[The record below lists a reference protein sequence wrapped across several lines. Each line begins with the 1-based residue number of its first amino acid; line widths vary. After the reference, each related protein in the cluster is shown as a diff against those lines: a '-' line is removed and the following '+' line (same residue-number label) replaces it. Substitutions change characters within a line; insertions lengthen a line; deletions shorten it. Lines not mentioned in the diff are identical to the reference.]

1 MNQSSENDLFGVT
14 LTPSGSAY
22 LLRLYNLARVVFIFA
37 ILIEL
42 IFLAETWLQN
52 KLYARNYDNLDLLT
66 YLSLNIYPIYSF
78 VVSVITLVQIYF
90 FLYFARQ
97 CKKAIQQQQTDQFN
111 ASFKWLYRNCVCA
124 CILFIIVFIARSFFL
139 YGQYYT
145 FQNYRIK

>member
-1 MNQSSENDLFGVT
+1 MNQSTENDLFSIS
-14 LTPSGSAY
+14 LTPFGSTY
-22 LLRLYNLARVVFIFA
+22 LLRLYILAKWVFILA
-37 ILIEL
+37 ILITV

-52 KLYARNYDNLDLLT
+52 KIYARNYGNLDLLSF
-66 YLSLNIYPIYSF
+66 LSLNIYTIYSF
-78 VVSVITLVQIYF
+78 VVSVITIVQIYF

-139 YGQYYT
+139 FGQYWT
-145 FQNYRIK
+145 FQNWRPK